1 MKRLRELRMQ
11 NGMSQKEFADI
22 FHASQNTISQWE
34 NGTRKPSYEVA
45 EEIASFFGV
54 SVDYLLGNTD
64 EPRTLDQQLEG
75 IDFALFGEVHELT
88 DEEKQDVINF
98 AKFIKSQRKNA
109 ENND

>member
-11 NGMSQKEFADI
+11 NSMSQKDFADI

-54 SVDYLLGNTD
+54 SVDYLLGKTD

-75 IDFALFGEVHELT
+75 IDFALFGEVHELS
-88 DEEKQDVINF
+88 DEEKQDILDYIRF
-98 AKFIKSQRKNA
+98 KKQQK
-109 ENND
+109 ENK